1 MNIMIIFITQKQ
13 SVFLN
18 SKFINVPLIDILQT
32 QKVITQ
38 SVTLSNNLNKQ
49 CLTRRFCF
57 SPCIYLYL
65 IISLVLSGKNMCTP
79 GLKYEWGAHSVFINT
94 NLCAGKYVGMGVGS
108 HFFDT
113 SMWVF
118 LNNRASCHSESRPNK
133 FHPSRQFRQTVCS
146 LLGKAQGK
154 NSMPSISDPVNGIL
168 LLEDVCVHVWLIS
181 PLPPPH
187 GLLLRWPL
195 LFLLSKLWKWAVTAL
210 RGLG

>member
-1 MNIMIIFITQKQ
+1 MFNKKILLLTVYLSLPHYITGSLWKKH
-13 SVFLN
+13 VYTWAE
-18 SKFINVPLIDILQT
+18 VWVRCT
-32 QKVITQ
+32 
-38 SVTLSNNLNKQ
+38 
-49 CLTRRFCF
+49 FCF
-57 SPCIYLYL
+57 HKYQFMC
-65 IISLVLSGKNMCTP
+65 GKVCGNGCRIT
-79 GLKYEWGAHSVFINT
+79 
-94 NLCAGKYVGMGVGS
+94 
-108 HFFDT
+108 FFDT